1 MHFDSKQ
8 ELLKFIK
15 SYCSF
20 FKLYLF
26 KKELKEMEYRLSSFS
41 NIEYRYTA
49 YSPQIIPDH
58 SNKTFINQKVI
69 LTPPKISIMAI
80 TKINSKAHTLE
91 HHLWYIPI
99 SEKFRDK
106 CLLEYGFDKKKYT
119 WISNTKDKFITHHKI
134 NYKTEV

>member
-1 MHFDSKQ
+1 MYFDSKQ

-41 NIEYRYTA
+41 NIEYRYAA
-49 YSPQIIPDH
+49 YTPLIIPDH

-91 HHLWYIPI
+91 HHLWYIPM
-99 SEKFRDK
+99 S
-106 CLLEYGFDKKKYT
+106 KKSRNIYLAEAGLNKKNYN